1 MKKPPATPNAPS
13 TVTCVKPKYG
23 MARHRQQIKSG
34 WAAERHDAPAAT
46 ARQPAAKRKPGS
58 YGGR

>member
-1 MKKPPATPNAPS
+1 MKTKTKANAGSTP
-13 TVTCVKPKYG
+13 VIPKFG
-23 MARHRQQIKSG
+23 AERHKQILRSA

-46 ARQPAAKRKPGS
+46 AKQPAARRKPGS

>member
-1 MKKPPATPNAPS
+1 MKTKIKANAGSTP
-13 TVTCVKPKYG
+13 VIPKFG
-23 MARHRQQIKSG
+23 PERHKQILCSA

-46 ARQPAAKRKPGS
+46 AKQPAARRKPGR